1 MLHRLVHLPCSA
13 TPIRYHA
20 LTQARTNQADTKT
33 VQHLLLS
40 CAQLLLADGRVTPL
54 LCLCLQLRMQAHSG
68 PFPGDAVRTLDCSEN
83 VLSVSRRSS
92 AFPSGLVRQPASG
105 PPHYRPHPRKA
116 PTSPSVFQ
124 KSLPTRPGTVKMS
137 QHADMC
143 GSMELRVC
151 AGALATHSA
160 RVWRHTSICACTGD
174 GHKHELITDALACS

>member
-1 MLHRLVHLPCSA
+1 MLSHTNSIPCSHTGEDKSSRHKDSA
-13 TPIRYHA
+13 ASTSFM
-20 LTQARTNQADTKT
+20 RTAA
-33 VQHLLLS
+33 VL
-40 CAQLLLADGRVTPL
+40 GRVTPL

-92 AFPSGLVRQPASG
+92 AFPAGLVRQPASG